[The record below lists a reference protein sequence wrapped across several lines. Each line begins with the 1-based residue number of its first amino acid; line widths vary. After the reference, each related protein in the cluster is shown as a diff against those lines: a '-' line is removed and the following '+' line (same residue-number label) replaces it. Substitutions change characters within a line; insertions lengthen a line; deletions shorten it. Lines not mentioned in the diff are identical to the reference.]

1 MQANYDNSRRNYGM
15 QTNILRTSGRR
26 VASRAPLTIAAIAAL
41 VCISAAYAQESPISL
56 VPGNLFIPG
65 NLVVTRSV
73 YTNGNNI
80 TANVTNLPPGCGAAS
95 DPCTAAAVSSA
106 YPYVFN
112 NDKVDGSFGITS
124 KIYLDQVT
132 PFGFVLTSLEVPN
145 SSQPGVTATSDQAVT
160 SFSSKSELA
169 LNLSVDGKTLTFMG
183 YYAPVSAIDV
193 SNSNTP
199 GEVDPTNPVVPT
211 YYRSVGQID
220 TFGSF
225 HFTKTNAYT
234 GDNGRA
240 AMLNDSNGANVLYMA
255 GNAGNGTAK
264 VQPAG
269 TILSTG
275 AQITTPANEAE
286 DLQTPGTPT
295 AVGSFNV
302 TQLGDKIDKVG
313 KDTNFR
319 GMTVYNNVLYY
330 TKGSGSNGV
339 NTVYFVDTTGTVCTD
354 TTGVGLPASGA
365 KLPTSALVLASTNP
379 TTIQDNGLQ
388 PDNMCIL
395 KGFPTLL
402 AKSTTGV
409 VSYPFGLW
417 FASPT
422 VLYVADEGS
431 GSTGTTVA
439 NFYSAATPVQNPT
452 AGLQKWIFNGTEWQ
466 LAYTLTNGLNLG
478 VPYTVPEYPTGLNN
492 GTAGT
497 GFPWAPATD
506 GLRNMTGIVNFDG
519 TATIYAI
526 TSTISGSGDQGADP
540 NKLVAITDK
549 LSATTLP
556 AEESFITLKSAG
568 YGEVLRGVAFAP
580 GTPFLASLF

>member
-1 MQANYDNSRRNYGM
+1 MTAKSLRKCGRLLGARALLAAGSIALLCIPAAQAQDD
-15 QTNILRTSGRR
+15 L
-26 VASRAPLTIAAIAAL
+26 
-41 VCISAAYAQESPISL
+41 SL
-56 VPGNLFIPG
+56 LPGNLFIPG
-65 NLVVTRSV
+65 NLMVTRSL

-80 TANVTNLPPGCGAAS
+80 TPGVTNLPPGCTPVTTSNPSPA

-112 NDKVDGSFGITS
+112 NDMVDGSFGITS
-124 KIYLDQVT
+124 KIYLDQIT
-132 PFGFVLTSLEVPN
+132 PFGWRLTSLEVPN
-145 SSQPGVTATSDQAVT
+145 SSQKGVTATSDQMVT

-183 YYAPVSAIDV
+183 YYAPLSAIDV

-199 GEVDPTNPVVPT
+199 GEADPTNPIGPA
-211 YYRSVGQID
+211 YYRSVGQIE
-220 TFGSF
+220 TLGGF
-225 HFTKTNAYT
+225 HFTKTNSFT

-240 AMLNDSNGANVLYMA
+240 AILNDQPGANVFYMA
-255 GNAGNGTAK
+255 GNAGNGAGK

-275 AQITTPANEAE
+275 AQFATPANESENA
-286 DLQTPGTPT
+286 QTPGAPT
-295 AVGSFNV
+295 AVGSFNI

-330 TKGSGSNGV
+330 TKGSGGNGV
-339 NTVYFVDTTGTVCTD
+339 NTVYFVDPTGTVCTD
-354 TTGVGLPASGA
+354 TNGVGLPPA
-365 KLPTSALVLASTNP
+365 KPSLPTSPLALASTNP
-379 TTIQDNGLQ
+379 ATIQANGLQ

-395 KGFPTLL
+395 KGFPTTL
-402 AKSTTGV
+402 AKASSG
-409 VSYPFGLW
+409 VSYPFGIW

-422 VLYVADEGS
+422 VLYVADEGT
-431 GSTGTTVA
+431 GNTGTTA
-439 NFYSAATPVQNPT
+439 ADFYTAATPAQNPT

-466 LAYTLTNGLNLG
+466 LAYTLTNGLDLG
-478 VPYTVPEYPTGLNN
+478 VPYTVPGYPTGLNN

-506 GLRNMTGIVNFDG
+506 GLRNITGRVNADG
-519 TATIYAI
+519 TATIYSI

-540 NKLVAITDK
+540 NKMVAITDK

-556 AEESFITLKSAG
+556 SSESFVTLDSAG
-568 YGEVLRGVAFAP
+568 NGEVLRGVAFAP
-580 GTPFLASLF
+580 GTPLLTAILDQWQ